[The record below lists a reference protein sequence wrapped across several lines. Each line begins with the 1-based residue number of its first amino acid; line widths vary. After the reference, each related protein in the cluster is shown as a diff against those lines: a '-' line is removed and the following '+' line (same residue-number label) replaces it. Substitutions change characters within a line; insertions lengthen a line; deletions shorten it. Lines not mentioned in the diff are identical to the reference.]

1 MKPTAALPTQIR
13 KLRRTPATWV
23 SLILC
28 AALSTA
34 ASAADL
40 CRAESGD
47 AQLQC
52 LQSELQQAERR
63 LQAGVESTRAAM
75 AAMRS
80 NVDDPVDDPLAR
92 FELAQSAWQHAT
104 LAACDWR
111 LSLYLGGSLGPPARL
126 LCLLERTQ
134 ARQQELATVLELYSP
149 ER

>member
-1 MKPTAALPTQIR
+1 MKPTAALPAHLRI
-13 KLRRTPATWV
+13 LRRRPAHWV
-23 SLILC
+23 SLLLC
-28 AALSTA
+28 AALTTG

-47 AQLQC
+47 AQLHC

-63 LQAGVESTRAAM
+63 LQASVESTRAAM
-75 AAMRS
+75 AVLRS
-80 NVDDPVDDPLAR
+80 NVDDPMDDPVAR
-92 FELAQSAWQHAT
+92 FELAQSAWQHAA